1 MHLELNDEQ
10 TEVLIREL
18 AQLIDN
24 DRYFLGPRVRVLK
37 APVLRKARKLTTPL
51 AHGLALLPP
60 YRPSLILGVE
70 QAARRFFCTRSKTR
84 LP

>member
-24 DRYFLGPRVRVLK
+24 DRYFLGPRVR
-37 APVLRKARKLTTPL
+37 
-51 AHGLALLPP
+51 G
-60 YRPSLILGVE
+60 
-70 QAARRFFCTRSKTR
+70 
-84 LP
+84 